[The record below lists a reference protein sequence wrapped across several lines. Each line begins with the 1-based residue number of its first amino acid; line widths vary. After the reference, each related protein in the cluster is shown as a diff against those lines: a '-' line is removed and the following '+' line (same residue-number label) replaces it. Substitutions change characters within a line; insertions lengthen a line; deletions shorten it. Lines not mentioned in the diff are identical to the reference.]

1 VKTAAKIISVLFHPL
16 LLPTYLVLVLHYF
29 FPAML
34 SLKAEY
40 SYTIIGL
47 IFVFTFVLPSI
58 NLITLRYFGSIAS
71 LTLESRQQ
79 RVLPFTFIAL
89 LYLLVTF
96 LFYAKLPFSQN
107 FNKLMVIISALV
119 VISLIITLFYKVSV
133 HSMAVSGGLGILLPL
148 NQLTEQD
155 NLLWPTA
162 GLILIAGLVM
172 SSRLLLNAH
181 TPREIMVGSV
191 VGVSVGLIGM
201 ILLF

>member
-1 VKTAAKIISVLFHPL
+1 MFHPL
-16 LLPTYLVLVLHYF
+16 LLPTYLVLVLHYS
-29 FPAML
+29 FPSML

-40 SYTIIGL
+40 SNTIIGL

-58 NLITLRYFGSIAS
+58 NLITLRYFGSISS

-79 RVLPFTFIAL
+79 RILPFTFITL
-89 LYLLVTF
+89 LYILVTF

-119 VISLIITLFYKVSV
+119 MVSLIVTLFYKVSV

-148 NQLTEQD
+148 NQVTDQD
-155 NLLWPTA
+155 NLLLPTV

-172 SSRLLLNAH
+172 SARLFLNAH
-181 TPREIMVGSV
+181 TPREVMAGGV
-191 VGVSVGLIGM
+191 VGVSVGLVGM